1 LEGLR
6 GGADFVGDADGDLD
20 GDEDAEEGIEFGE
33 GDMDEGGGGGIDA
46 EVGGVRRSGMEEL
59 AEGG

>member
-1 LEGLR
+1 M
-6 GGADFVGDADGDLD
+6 GDADGDLD

-46 EVGGVRRSGMEEL
+46 EVGGLRRSGMEEL